1 MASIRMKLLIKLIA
15 SMEGKL
21 SINKSYEIG
30 RNLLC
35 RTLILKNMYLG
46 IANIFYYLFHH
57 RNFTATETK
66 LMLTNTSAKVRKH
79 EIIII
84 QCIVYLILRLKICL
98 KICTPCLWVRR
109 HINRLQSNKTNKMNW
124 ENQSS
129 QTCENVKYNV
139 ISKRTPAA
147 NSVTLK

>member
-1 MASIRMKLLIKLIA
+1 MASIRMKLVIKLIA

-35 RTLILKNMYLG
+35 RTLILKTIYLG
-46 IANIFYYLFHH
+46 ITNYLFHH

-66 LMLTNTSAKVRKH
+66 FMLTYTSAKVRKH

-84 QCIVYLILRLKICL
+84 QYIGYLILRLKICL

-129 QTCENVKYNV
+129 QTRENVKYNV
-139 ISKRTPAA
+139 ISKRMPAA